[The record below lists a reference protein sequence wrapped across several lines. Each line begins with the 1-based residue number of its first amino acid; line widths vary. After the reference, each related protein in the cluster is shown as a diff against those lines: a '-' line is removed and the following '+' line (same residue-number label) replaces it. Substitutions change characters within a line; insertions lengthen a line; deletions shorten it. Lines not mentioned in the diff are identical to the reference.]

1 MVSLRKGNEE
11 RRTVEGEM
19 RRGEKTRGEER
30 RKEMKTREEE

>member
-19 RRGEKTRGEER
+19 RRGEKTKGEER